1 MQRTQMSR
9 KGNITQFRFPKTVK
23 APGERYYENKS
34 YTDKWQKHIDCS

>member
-23 APGERYYENKS
+23 APGERYENKS
-34 YTDKWQKHIDCS
+34 YTDK